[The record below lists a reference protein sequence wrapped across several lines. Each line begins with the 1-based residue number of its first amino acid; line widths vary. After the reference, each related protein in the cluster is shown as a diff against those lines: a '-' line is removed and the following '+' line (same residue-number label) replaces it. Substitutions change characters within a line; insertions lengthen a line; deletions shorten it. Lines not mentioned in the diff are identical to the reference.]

1 LANSAQALK
10 RARQAEKHRVHNVD
24 LRSAMRTKL
33 KAVDVAIE
41 AGDKKAATEALK
53 AAVPHVDRLARKG
66 ILHMNNAARKKSRL
80 NTAIRAL

>member
-1 LANSAQALK
+1 
-10 RARQAEKHRVHNVD
+10 
-24 LRSAMRTKL
+24 MRTKL